1 MAFLS
6 NKKASIIIKNWNA
19 YEYLETTLNCLKE
32 NAPGKEYEL
41 IICDD
46 NSRQDVIDKL
56 VKIDAKLVLNRDTKV
71 GAPGVGNQGF
81 LISSGEYLAFLDS
94 DVLLPK
100 NWLNDLICEL
110 KDLKGDIITPRKQ
123 IGLIHPSSGLSLEK
137 AWNNIKS
144 KHCNLSPME
153 QFKLYSGNMDINAFS
168 NAVMEKAQLE
178 ATIIES
184 PPFFLGS
191 CCIVAK
197 KETISKCGGFVNK
210 PFFPYGCEDADL
222 CWRIGKQK
230 GKVII
235 SGRVHMHHFEHSS
248 VNINE
253 MDFIKEIGKNNEILF
268 PAWKTAL
275 DLYITRERVKGMTIK
290 AIADKHE
297 LLKRYIAWRRNT
309 AEWE

>member
-1 MAFLS
+1 MTPLS
-6 NKKASIIIKNWNA
+6 NTTASIIIKNWNA

-32 NAPGKEYEL
+32 NTPGKDYEL

-46 NSRQDVIDKL
+46 KSRQDVIDKL
-56 VKIDAKLVLNRDTKV
+56 VKIDAKLVLNRDAKV

-100 NWLNDLICEL
+100 NWLSDLICEL
-110 KDLKGDIITPRKQ
+110 NDLKGDIITPRKQ
-123 IGLIHPSSGLSLEK
+123 VGLVHPSNGLPLEK
-137 AWNNIKS
+137 VWNNIKS
-144 KHCNLSPME
+144 KHSNLSPME
-153 QFKLYSGNMDINAFS
+153 QFKLYSGNMDINTFS
-168 NAVMEKAQLE
+168 NAVMEEAQPE

-184 PPFFLGS
+184 PPFFLGF

-210 PFFPYGCEDADL
+210 PFFLYGGEDADL
-222 CWRIGKQK
+222 CWRIGKQG

-253 MDFIKEIGKNNEILF
+253 MNFIKEIEKNNEILF
-268 PAWKTAL
+268 PAWKTEI
-275 DLYITRERVKGMTIK
+275 DSFITRERKKGMTIK
-290 AIADKHE
+290 AIADKHG
-297 LLKRYIAWRRNT
+297 LLKRYIAWRSDT
-309 AEWE
+309 TE